1 MQKERVNPWRA
12 EMDAELLRRAKMQ
25 DIEREIN
32 RIRLAAAAKSARPD
46 HRRAAPGPKPCAVPA
61 MPLRLLRALR
71 LAS

>member
-1 MQKERVNPWRA
+1 
-12 EMDAELLRRAKMQ
+12 MQ

-46 HRRAAPGPKPCAVPA
+46 HRRAAPGPKPRAVPA